1 LAAKPDLVVTN
12 YLLLIHNIIEMILV
26 WLSCQ
31 DWEMLVLSKLK
42 FDLSPVLAFDFL
54 DILLDRLRLPK
65 ETQVYLRG
73 LAVSYINILPLG
85 E

>member
-1 LAAKPDLVVTN
+1 
-12 YLLLIHNIIEMILV
+12 
-26 WLSCQ
+26 
-31 DWEMLVLSKLK
+31 MLVLSKLK